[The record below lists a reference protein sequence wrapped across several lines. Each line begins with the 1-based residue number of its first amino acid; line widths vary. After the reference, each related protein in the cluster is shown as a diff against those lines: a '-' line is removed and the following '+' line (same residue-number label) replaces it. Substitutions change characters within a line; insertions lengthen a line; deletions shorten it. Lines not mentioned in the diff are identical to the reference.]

1 MLYFLLMTDLYS
13 YDFYHSLDFIM
24 IIGFSALIFLFYHFF
39 NHKLLL
45 GGLIRMLVPG
55 LQPQSVEVLSAKIG
69 GIIWLGLL
77 PVLVFGIIFPLMP
90 LSWLCFSVSKE
101 LIFWLAVLLP
111 VPVILAFFTSR
122 RSSHRAQYPQVREPV
137 WNRRLL
143 FVNILCWILY
153 LAGYEAFFRGFLLFG
168 LLEVVSPWTAI
179 MINTLFYS
187 LVHIPKGAGEAF
199 GAIPLGILL
208 CLITLTTGNFWVAF
222 LVHCSM
228 ACSNDLFSLRNHS
241 EIASPLNRYRS

>member
-1 MLYFLLMTDLYS
+1 MIDIS
-13 YDFYHSLDFIM
+13 SNDFSHSLDFITLT
-24 IIGFSALIFLFYHFF
+24 GFAVLIFLFYHFF
-39 NHKLLL
+39 NHKLLS
-45 GGLIRMLVPG
+45 GGLIRKIIPG
-55 LQPQSVEVLSAKIG
+55 MQPQSVGVLSAKIS

-77 PVLVFGIIFPLMP
+77 PVLVFGILYPLMP
-90 LSWLCFSVSKE
+90 LTWLCLSASKE

-111 VPVILAFFTSR
+111 IPVIMASFTSR
-122 RSSHRAQYPQVREPV
+122 SSTHRAQYPQVREPV
-137 WNRRLL
+137 WSRRLL
-143 FVNILCWILY
+143 FANILCWILY

-168 LLEVVSPWTAI
+168 LIEVVSPWTAI

-228 ACSNDLFSLRNHS
+228 ACANDLFSLRNHT
-241 EIASPLNRYRS
+241 EIISPLNRNRQ